1 MYADTEGYTI
11 TFANVFKVFCYNYT
25 DKTTAVKQIQNFETN
40 KGHGMQ
46 TFYWNFSKM
55 QTFYWNFSKMQT
67 FYWNFSKMQTFT
79 EISQR
84 CKHSTEISQ
93 R

>member
-67 FYWNFSKMQTFT
+67 FT